1 MTNETT
7 TQSAKGLFAGKART
21 VAAVAAFSG
30 LALAT
35 TVSVQATQNA
45 SDEQAPA
52 AAVSE
57 APASENTVSAEPAA
71 KAEKADKAEKAE
83 KAPAKKAEP
92 AKAPAQPAV
101 VQAAPVA
108 EVTPVE
114 APAAPQVA
122 PAAQT
127 VTPVAEQA
135 PAPAQGRHAAQP
147 TQQTLQA
154 EAAAEQGNAIYNYGA
169 PQGGY
174 TAQTGYT
181 AQAGYTAQTGYD
193 TTANTGKVT
202 TQSSTAPKQAK
213 AASSTPASGQGQA
226 ILSAAEGQI
235 GVNQDCT
242 ALVSNALAAVGIN
255 HHGWPASYKSLGT
268 PVSAA
273 EAQAGDIAYYAD
285 GGAGV
290 AHVAIYA
297 GNGQAIHGGWNGN
310 QTVKTTANVGSGP
323 EYIRVG

>member
-71 KAEKADKAEKAE
+71 KAEKAEKAE

-92 AKAPAQPAV
+92 AKAPVQPAV

>member
-1 MTNETT
+1 MTNATT

-57 APASENTVSAEPAA
+57 APASEKTVSAEPAA
-71 KAEKADKAEKAE
+71 KADKAEKAE

-310 QTVKTTANVGSGP
+310 QTAKTTANVGSGP

>member
-1 MTNETT
+1 MCI
-7 TQSAKGLFAGKART
+7 R
-21 VAAVAAFSG
+21 
-30 LALAT
+30 
-35 TVSVQATQNA
+35 
-45 SDEQAPA
+45 D
-52 AAVSE
+52 
-57 APASENTVSAEPAA
+57 
-71 KAEKADKAEKAE
+71 
-83 KAPAKKAEP
+83 
-92 AKAPAQPAV
+92 
-101 VQAAPVA
+101 
-108 EVTPVE
+108 
-114 APAAPQVA
+114 
-122 PAAQT
+122 
-127 VTPVAEQA
+127 
-135 PAPAQGRHAAQP
+135 R
-147 TQQTLQA
+147 
-154 EAAAEQGNAIYNYGA
+154 
-169 PQGGY
+169 
-174 TAQTGYT
+174 
-181 AQAGYTAQTGYD
+181 
-193 TTANTGKVT
+193 
-202 TQSSTAPKQAK
+202 SSTTPKQAK

>member
-1 MTNETT
+1 M
-7 TQSAKGLFAGKART
+7 
-21 VAAVAAFSG
+21 
-30 LALAT
+30 
-35 TVSVQATQNA
+35 
-45 SDEQAPA
+45 
-52 AAVSE
+52 
-57 APASENTVSAEPAA
+57 
-71 KAEKADKAEKAE
+71 
-83 KAPAKKAEP
+83 
-92 AKAPAQPAV
+92 
-101 VQAAPVA
+101 
-108 EVTPVE
+108 
-114 APAAPQVA
+114 
-122 PAAQT
+122 
-127 VTPVAEQA
+127 
-135 PAPAQGRHAAQP
+135 
-147 TQQTLQA
+147 
-154 EAAAEQGNAIYNYGA
+154 
-169 PQGGY
+169 
-174 TAQTGYT
+174 
-181 AQAGYTAQTGYD
+181 
-193 TTANTGKVT
+193 T
-202 TQSSTAPKQAK
+202 TQSSTTPKQAK

-290 AHVAIYA
+290 PHVAIYA